1 MTKLTLNKTAIAQ
14 LGDNTKVR
22 VRVAAGGMVQLRPT
36 ARVSGKRLP
45 KGETLVGVKR
55 MGIFSQIDLG
65 GDANLAALVP
75 FSSILVPVNHGWL
88 SLVNADADGVK
99 STVKGG

>member
-22 VRVAAGGMVQLRPT
+22 VRVAGGMVQLRPT
-36 ARVSGKRLP
+36 DRVSGKRLP

-65 GDANLAALVP
+65 GGADLAVLVP
-75 FSSILVPVNHGWL
+75 SAAILAPVNHGWL
-88 SLVNADADGVK
+88 TLVNADRDGVK